1 MAAIRPDSS
10 NIALLVHVL
19 GAMVLVGA
27 LVLAVGALVAAW
39 RSNSTDLVRLG
50 YRALLW
56 GALPAWV
63 VMRVGAQWIYSKEG
77 LDSASLT
84 WADVGFITSEGG
96 LLFMIIAT
104 VVAGLAVR
112 RVGRGGSIGSG
123 ARVAA
128 VLVSLVVVIYVV
140 AIWAMTTKPT

>member
-1 MAAIRPDSS
+1 MAAIRPDSL

-39 RSNSTDLVRLG
+39 RSSSTDLVRLG

-63 VMRVGAQWIYSKEG
+63 VMRVGAQWIVDKEG
-77 LDSASLT
+77 LGDSSLS
-84 WADVGFITSEGG
+84 WVGIGFGTSEGG
-96 LLFMIIAT
+96 LLFMIVAT
-104 VVAGLAVR
+104 ILAGLAVR
-112 RVGRGGSIGSG
+112 RASRGDALGGG

-128 VLVSLVVVIYVV
+128 VLVSLLVAVYVV
-140 AIWAMTTKPT
+140 AIWAMTTKPV